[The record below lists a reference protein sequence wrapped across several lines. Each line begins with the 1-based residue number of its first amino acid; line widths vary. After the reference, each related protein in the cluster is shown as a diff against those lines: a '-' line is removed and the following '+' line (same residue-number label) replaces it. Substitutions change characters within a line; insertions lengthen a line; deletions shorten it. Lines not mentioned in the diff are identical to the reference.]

1 MAVIQGIYIIP
12 FVVLWKIL
20 FLQGFGFVNFVDN
33 SIGMVND
40 GIITIFETIST
51 RIVNF
56 KKIVVTDH
64 SKTTILI
71 RLMVGAVFLSEG
83 IQKFLFVDTLGAGR
97 FEKIGLPSPEF
108 LGSFVGCFEITCGLL
123 VIIGL
128 FTRLASFP
136 LIIIM
141 LTAIVT
147 TKSEIFANK
156 GFWQMMHGSRTDWAM
171 LLGSIFLLI
180 KGGGFW
186 SADKIL
192 TNKWSLNQR

>member
-1 MAVIQGIYIIP
+1 MFRKLIHT
-12 FVVLWKIL
+12 
-20 FLQGFGFVNFVDN
+20 DN
-33 SIGMVND
+33 
-40 GIITIFETIST
+40 
-51 RIVNF
+51 
-56 KKIVVTDH
+56 

-83 IQKFLFVDTLGAGR
+83 IQKFLFADTLGAGR

-108 LGSFVGCFEITCGLL
+108 LGSFVGSFEIVCGLL
-123 VIIGL
+123 ILIGL
-128 FTRLASFP
+128 LTRLASIP

-141 LTAIVT
+141 LVAIVT
-147 TKSEIFANK
+147 TKSEVLAEK
-156 GFWQMMHGSRTDWAM
+156 GFWEMMHGSRTDWSM

-192 TNKWSLNQR
+192 TKNGE